1 MVSQRLQELKPI
13 MPEVGK
19 REPAN
24 RETLAGHPK
33 VEDWLYTR
41 KEV

>member
-13 MPEVGK
+13 MPDGGK

-24 RETLAGHPK
+24 PKRLARHPK
-33 VEDWLYTR
+33 VGRL
-41 KEV
+41 VVH